1 MEDYIDILLN
11 ALYDHGS
18 DYLNGEF
25 YLQSAR
31 ERHAEE
37 ALTAALSDA
46 QIDLYL
52 AYESA
57 QNAAAEIY
65 TKAVARQAFLLAKEI
80 YQ

>member
-1 MEDYIDILLN
+1 MLDYIDILLQ
-11 ALYDHGS
+11 ALYEDGA

-31 ERHAEE
+31 EKHAEE